1 MYQFDKI
8 KLIIWDLDETFWN
21 GTLSE
26 GSVNIPE
33 ENRQLIVRLTD
44 IGIVNAICSKNDWE
58 LVRKELEKQGMLQ
71 YFVFPSVNWQPKGN
85 RVKEL
90 IHNMQLRPANVLFLD
105 DNPSNRE
112 EVRYFCPEIMVDGPE
127 VIAQLLKDAQSSSK
141 MDYEHKRLNQYR
153 VLEEKNQE
161 KLHYSSNEEFL
172 IESNIHVSIQH
183 DCLNQLERIHDLILR
198 SNQLNFTKVRS
209 SLEELRTTI
218 EDHDIQTG
226 YVSVV
231 DRFGDYGVVGF
242 YAIRKNQL
250 LHFAFSCRTLGMG
263 IEQYVYN
270 ILGRPQLEIVG
281 EVISDL
287 SSKELPVW
295 INQKKEIEQARTMT
309 IDGLHEHMVLVKG
322 PCDLFQIYPYIAQT
336 ELFDTEFT
344 YTTDR
349 GFGIEST
356 GHTTHIVEAYRL
368 TPEQKQLVLD
378 EVPFT
383 DAGMYNDNIFKNHY
397 KVVFISIL
405 QDANLGVYRRK
416 GTGERLAFLE
426 YLHPLTDPAN
436 WAGLISGE
444 YDNRRFQFTEEIL
457 QEFSAKYEFIG
468 RNSPQQIVE
477 NLEYIRSH
485 LPQDC
490 ILVIMLGGELY
501 YQKNTYEA
509 YKDRHIV
516 HKQINDAVRAY
527 AERVTGVRL
536 MDVNKYL
543 VDQSSFYDHF
553 NHYIKPV
560 YYKLAEELVNIVNEC
575 TGSQISETS
584 KLKMV
589 QIRLKEALA
598 PTYYKFR
605 KLFQR

>member
-1 MYQFDKI
+1 
-8 KLIIWDLDETFWN
+8 
-21 GTLSE
+21 
-26 GSVNIPE
+26 
-33 ENRQLIVRLTD
+33 
-44 IGIVNAICSKNDWE
+44 
-58 LVRKELEKQGMLQ
+58 
-71 YFVFPSVNWQPKGN
+71 
-85 RVKEL
+85 
-90 IHNMQLRPANVLFLD
+90 
-105 DNPSNRE
+105 
-112 EVRYFCPEIMVDGPE
+112 
-127 VIAQLLKDAQSSSK
+127 
-141 MDYEHKRLNQYR
+141 
-153 VLEEKNQE
+153 
-161 KLHYSSNEEFL
+161 
-172 IESNIHVSIQH
+172 
-183 DCLNQLERIHDLILR
+183 
-198 SNQLNFTKVRS
+198 
-209 SLEELRTTI
+209 
-218 EDHDIQTG
+218 
-226 YVSVV
+226 
-231 DRFGDYGVVGF
+231 
-242 YAIRKNQL
+242 
-250 LHFAFSCRTLGMG
+250 
-263 IEQYVYN
+263 
-270 ILGRPQLEIVG
+270 
-281 EVISDL
+281 
-287 SSKELPVW
+287 
-295 INQKKEIEQARTMT
+295 MT

-457 QEFSAKYEFIG
+457 QEFSEKYEFIG

-490 ILVIMLGGELY
+490 TLVIMLGGELY
-501 YQKNTYEA
+501 YQKNTYDA
-509 YKDRHIV
+509 YKDRHVV

>member
-468 RNSPQQIVE
+468 RNSPQQIAE

>member
-58 LVRKELEKQGMLQ
+58 PVKNELERQKMLQ
-71 YFVFPSVNWQPKGN
+71 YFVFPSVNWEPKGN

-112 EVRYFCPEIMVDGPE
+112 EVRYFSPDIMVDGPE

-141 MDYEHKRLNQYR
+141 TDYEHKRLNQYR
-153 VLEEKNQE
+153 VLEEKNHE

-183 DCLNQLERIHDLILR
+183 DCLNQLDRIHDLILR

-218 EDHDIQTG
+218 EDHDIQSG

-242 YAIRKNQL
+242 YAVRKNQL

-270 ILGRPQLEIVG
+270 ILGRPELEIVG

-457 QEFSAKYEFIG
+457 QEFSEKYEFIG

-490 ILVIMLGGELY
+490 TLVIMLGGELY

-509 YKDRHIV
+509 YKDRHVV